1 MLCVRGECFSIRK
14 ECWRFL
20 VFSKIRK
27 NFVFS
32 EKLFFVFLY
41 RCENS
46 FFNFTFHFSFFIFR
60 DSFFILHIVARI
72 YDGLLQFLRMKKIPS
87 SRHRRDRMWME
98 KSVLLTGHR

>member
-1 MLCVRGECFSIRK
+1 MLCVRGECFSIR
-14 ECWRFL
+14 R
-20 VFSKIRK
+20 VFAFFGFFENTKKFCIFRKIIFR
-27 NFVFS
+27 
-32 EKLFFVFLY
+32 FLY

-46 FFNFTFHFSFFIFR
+46 FFNFTFHFSFSVIP
-60 DSFFILHIVARI
+60 HIVARI